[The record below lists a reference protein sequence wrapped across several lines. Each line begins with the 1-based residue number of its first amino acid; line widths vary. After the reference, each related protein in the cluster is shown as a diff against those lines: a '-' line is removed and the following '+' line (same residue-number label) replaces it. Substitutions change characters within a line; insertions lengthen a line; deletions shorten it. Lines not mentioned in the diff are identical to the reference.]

1 MFQVSKRAT
10 PTLTGFNDRERLLG
24 DVALAQ
30 IRSNAKNTCRNF
42 KHLLGRKLEAPDL
55 QNEPLGCFF
64 LFESAMW
71 KFTLT
76 TQNTEPQRT
85 VDLGLLMALERERE
99 KKKNSRFGSCIVPVE
114 ASNCIQACESTTFW
128 KRDIGDIRQESA
140 GTKAFLVHLSFVW
153 VWRRLCGVQCHLQ
166 GWGHMMFVSH
176 TAGSIRI
183 N

>member
-64 LFESAMW
+64 LFESAM
-71 KFTLT
+71 
-76 TQNTEPQRT
+76 
-85 VDLGLLMALERERE
+85 
-99 KKKNSRFGSCIVPVE
+99 
-114 ASNCIQACESTTFW
+114 
-128 KRDIGDIRQESA
+128 
-140 GTKAFLVHLSFVW
+140 
-153 VWRRLCGVQCHLQ
+153 
-166 GWGHMMFVSH
+166 
-176 TAGSIRI
+176 
-183 N
+183 